1 MHITSERKS
10 QQKRRQGR
18 LISIAITQGGS
29 YDTILS
35 SQHTLNSMQTHW
47 TLPRYQTQ
55 FEILLVEKD
64 KNDQYGKEVMALCL
78 TVIQG

>member
-1 MHITSERKS
+1 
-10 QQKRRQGR
+10 
-18 LISIAITQGGS
+18 
-29 YDTILS
+29 
-35 SQHTLNSMQTHW
+35 MQTHW